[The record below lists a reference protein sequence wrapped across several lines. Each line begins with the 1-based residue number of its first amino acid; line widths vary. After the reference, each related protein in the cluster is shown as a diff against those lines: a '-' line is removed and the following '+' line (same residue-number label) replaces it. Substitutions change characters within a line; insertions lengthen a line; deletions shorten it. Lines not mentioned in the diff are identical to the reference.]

1 MPVQS
6 TLAWG
11 FKAQLQR
18 VLAQLVYLLR
28 LSVSRRRE
36 FRHKFYKVLRN
47 NPSYLVIGGLVTF
60 TFAARSRNR
69 SWSFRPLDSDEP
81 RSRKLD
87 NGARELWVPYKNRLA
102 RVVVPQT
109 PEELFDA
116 HQRLFLNIDND
127 AGNILVSE
135 KANLSKRRYR
145 QTRFFKQFRAL
156 FTILLPSVFTPI
168 AGLMALHMALLTFR
182 TYLSLKVANLDGH
195 IVRNLIAAKGKE
207 FVQSIVEWLLL
218 AIPASYTNA
227 MIRYLEAKI
236 SLEFR
241 TKLMRY
247 IHDLYIGPRM
257 EYYKLTNLDGAI
269 EGADHYITSDLT
281 NFCDAA
287 ASLYSNLGKPT
298 IDLVFFAY
306 QLSHNLG
313 SAALLGIFA
322 NYGVTA
328 WLLKHAAPSFGRLAA
343 KEAALEGEYRGS
355 QQRIITNSEEIAFY
369 DGAPIERQSLL
380 QSYKKLRDHIARVLR
395 VTAAYNIVEDYVLK
409 YSWSASGFLFASV
422 PVFLPTWTGDRL
434 DRHATL
440 SAPNRERS
448 RMGDFITNKRL
459 MLSMADAGGRIM
471 YSIKDLTQLAGY
483 TGRLYDLVAALHR
496 VRANAYHRLAVDE
509 DIDYE
514 EYSLADVKGEY
525 HLGCEEFSLR
535 EAPVVVPG
543 LGRDLSAGE
552 VLIEPI
558 TFKIQQGEH
567 LLITGANGVGKSSIA
582 RMAARMWPLY
592 RGVLCR
598 PTAKK
603 IRFLPQRP
611 YFSCSTLRDQIIYP
625 ATHAQM
631 LEAGITDDNLMDIL
645 RQVKL
650 DYLPER
656 EGGFNAIKE
665 WKDVFSG
672 GEKQRMLFTR
682 LLYAKPQ
689 FAVIDEGTS
698 AVSQDVEGLLY
709 EVCKRNGITLITI
722 SHRVSLMKYHTAT
735 LDIGLGPEGNQWK
748 FEHTETDEA
757 RLTVEKDISQLREK
771 IAKYPALRKRREEI
785 LQLLGVPAKPESG
798 AIKS

>member
-1 MPVQS
+1 MPAQS
-6 TLAWG
+6 TLAWS
-11 FKAQLQR
+11 FKAALR
-18 VLAQLVYLLR
+18 RALLR
-28 LSVSRRRE
+28 LVYILRLAMSRRVAYRQ
-36 FRHKFYKVLRN
+36 KFFQSLRQN
-47 NPSYLVIGGLVTF
+47 SSYLFIGSLVTL
-60 TFAARSRNR
+60 TFAAQARSRR
-69 SWSFRPLDSDEP
+69 KLFRPADSDEP
-81 RSRKLD
+81 LSRKLPD
-87 NGARELWVPYKNRLA
+87 GSRELWVPYKDKLTK
-102 RVVVPQT
+102 VVVPVT
-109 PEELFDA
+109 PDEVFDA
-116 HQRLFLNIDND
+116 HRRLFLELDQSG
-127 AGNILVSE
+127 GNAE
-135 KANLSKRRYR
+135 KISSRRRRKRPAH
-145 QTRFFKQFRAL
+145 FFKQFRAL
-156 FTILLPSVFTPI
+156 MSILVPSIWTQVSAF
-168 AGLMALHMALLTFR
+168 MALHMALLTFR

-195 IVRNLIAAKGKE
+195 IVRNLIAARGKE
-207 FVQSIVEWLLL
+207 FTQSIIEWLLL

-241 TKLMRY
+241 TRLIRY
-247 IHDLYIGPRM
+247 IHDLYMGPRM

-269 EGADHYITSDLT
+269 EGADHYITSDLI

-287 ASLYSNLGKPT
+287 ASLYSNIGKPS

-313 SAALLGIFA
+313 KVALLGIFA
-322 NYGVTA
+322 NYGITA
-328 WLLKHAAPSFGRLAA
+328 WLLKHAAPPFGRLAA
-343 KEAALEGEYRGS
+343 KEAALEGDYRGS

-369 DGAPIERQSLL
+369 DGAPIERLSL
-380 QSYKKLRDHIARVLR
+380 QASYKKLRDHIGKVLR
-395 VTAAYNIVEDYVLK
+395 VTALYNVIEDYVLK

-422 PVFLPTWTGDRL
+422 PVFLPTWTGDRF

-440 SAPNRERS
+440 SSSNRERS

-483 TGRLYDLVAALHR
+483 AGRLYDLVCALHR
-496 VRANAYHRLAVDE
+496 VRYNAYHQLAVRE

-514 EYSLADVKGEY
+514 EYSLADVKGEIV
-525 HLGCEEFSLR
+525 LGSDEFGL
-535 EAPVVVPG
+535 ENAPVVVPG

-552 VLIEPI
+552 MLVKPLS
-558 TFKIQQGEH
+558 FRIQSGDH

-582 RMAARMWPLY
+582 RIAARMWPLY
-592 RGVLCR
+592 RGILTR

-625 ATHAQM
+625 ATHMDMVQ
-631 LEAGITDDNLMDIL
+631 AGVTDDDLLEIL

-650 DYLPER
+650 DYLPGR
-656 EGGFNAIKE
+656 EGGFGSVKE

-672 GEKQRMLFTR
+672 GEKQRMLFAR

-709 EVCKRNGITLITI
+709 EVCKRSGITLITI
-722 SHRVSLMKYHTAT
+722 SHRLSLMKHHSAM
-735 LDIGLGPEGNQWK
+735 LAIGLGDDGSEWK
-748 FEHTETDEA
+748 FEHTQTEKA
-757 RLTVEKDISQLREK
+757 RLSVEKDIAQLREK
-771 IAKYPALRKRREEI
+771 IAQYPDLRKRREEI
-785 LQLLGVPAKPESG
+785 LKQLGVAPQPTSKIG
-798 AIKS
+798 KS

>member
-11 FKAQLQR
+11 FNAQLQGI
-18 VLAQLVYLLR
+18 LKQLVYILR
-28 LSVSRRRE
+28 LYTSRRHDYRS
-36 FRHKFYKVLRN
+36 KLLKLLRN
-47 NPSYLVIGGLVTF
+47 NPSYLLIGGIVGVTF
-60 TFAARSRNR
+60 VAQSRSRSR
-69 SWSFRPLDSDEP
+69 LFRPLDSDAP
-81 RSRKLD
+81 RSRKLK
-87 NGARELWVPYKNRLA
+87 NGARELWVPYKNKLA
-102 RVVVPQT
+102 RVIVPKT

-116 HQRLFLNIDND
+116 HQRLFLNIDNE
-127 AGNILVSE
+127 AGYGLGSE
-135 KANLSKRRYR
+135 KAILSRRR
-145 QTRFFKQFRAL
+145 NQQMRFFRQFRGL
-156 FTILLPSVFTPI
+156 FSILLPSVFSPI
-168 AGLMALHMALLTFR
+168 AALMALHMGLLTFR

-195 IVRNLIAAKGKE
+195 IVRHLIAANGKE
-207 FVQSIVEWLLL
+207 FTQSIIEWLLL

-241 TKLMRY
+241 TKLIRY

-269 EGADHYITSDLT
+269 EGADHYITSDLI
-281 NFCDAA
+281 NFCDSA

-298 IDLVFFAY
+298 VDLIFFAY

-313 SAALLGIFA
+313 SVALLGIFA
-322 NYGVTA
+322 NYGITA
-328 WLLKHAAPSFGRLAA
+328 WLLKRAAPAFGRLAA
-343 KEAALEGEYRGS
+343 KEAAFEGEYRAS

-369 DGAPIERQSLL
+369 DGAPIERQSLT

-395 VTAAYNIVEDYVLK
+395 VTAVYNVIEDYVLK

-422 PVFLPTWTGDRL
+422 PVFLPSWTGDSF

-496 VRANAYHRLAVDE
+496 VRANAYHRLAIEE
-509 DIDYE
+509 DIEYE
-514 EYSLADVKGEY
+514 EYSLADVRGEY
-525 HLGCEEFSLR
+525 HLGCDEFSLHQ
-535 EAPVVVPG
+535 APVIVPG

-552 VLIEPI
+552 PLIDPI

-592 RGVLCR
+592 RGILCR

-625 ATHAQM
+625 ATHSEM
-631 LEAGITDDNLMDIL
+631 LNAGITDEDLMDIL

-656 EGGFNAIKE
+656 EGGFNAVKE

-682 LLYAKPQ
+682 LLFAKPQ

-709 EVCKRNGITLITI
+709 EACKRNGITLITI
-722 SHRVSLMKYHTAT
+722 SHRISLLRYHTAT
-735 LDIGLGPEGNQWK
+735 LTVGLGAEGTQWQ
-748 FEHTETDEA
+748 FEHNQTDQA
-757 RLTVEKDISQLREK
+757 RVTKEKTISQLREK
-771 IAKYPALRKRREEI
+771 IAKYPALRKRRQEI
-785 LQLLGVPAKPESG
+785 LQMLGVPARPETG
-798 AIKS
+798 AVKS